1 MAATLQQF
9 IDNVVKSGLMSAD
22 EVSSFQQKLPPDKG
36 PDDVHSLAKELV
48 FAGKLTKYQAQM
60 VYQGK
65 PKGLVF
71 GEYTVLDKLGQG
83 GMGVVLKAQHRRMKR
98 MVAVKVL
105 PTSAMKSPEAVKRFY
120 REAEAAARLNHP
132 NIVTAFDASEH
143 DGTHYLVMEFVDGQD
158 LGKVLSEHGR
168 MPVRLAVEY
177 VLQAA
182 RGLAYAHAEGV
193 IHRDIKPANLL
204 VDKNGTVKI
213 LDMGLARMTGAAAAF
228 SGPSDHLTRSGEV
241 MGTCD
246 YMAPEQAENTHSAD
260 HRADIYSL
268 GCTFYRL
275 LTAEPLYTGESLIQ
289 VLLAHREAPIPS
301 LCAKQPDVPAA
312 LETIFQRMVA
322 KRPEERYGSMQEVIL
337 DLEGY
342 LSGAGPAPPLPSPAW
357 ELSGDAALA
366 QNLSFLEQPTPGPGT
381 LRTQRHVAVRESE
394 PLRGH
399 VPEDTGRK
407 LAAQVKSAVASARK
421 KPLVMY
427 SEVCPLLPF
436 PFFNVCCDETYGLG
450 TGPSKELAQKIGVGG
465 VYVRHIRR
473 IHDLLT
479 EKHKKRM
486 MMWGD
491 IILEHPKNLEEI
503 PKDTI
508 MLTWAYDPRA
518 NFESQI
524 IPFAKSGY
532 EFFVCPGVGN
542 WSRILP
548 DFDYAMTNIG
558 NFVRDGA
565 KHGAIGMLNTDW
577 EDDGEALNGAKWHAD
592 AWAAE
597 CSWNASKTKREDFER
612 RVGAVLFGE
621 KGDRFGQAV
630 ELLAKTHRMA
640 GMEGMNNRRFWQN
653 DFSPRRDPKAIRAS
667 AERLLA
673 VVRPAIEHLEACR
686 REAVVN
692 QHVLDVLLF
701 GARRMEFIGQRM
713 LDGLEAARLYTQAY
727 DGPAPEASPKIA
739 QAEAFVRA
747 NREALDRFGRE
758 FAALW
763 LKESKPYALDRTTQ
777 RYAAAIAWY
786 DGLLKKLA
794 NARKRLDERKP
805 LPRPEDVGL
814 VLPEAFPRYVRP
826 RDVIAAPL
834 TPETPWAD
842 ATATHRLGLVVRAGP
857 VDRFDLPVE
866 VAVTIPEGVAQKPV
880 RAFCS
885 LPGGQPQEIP
895 AQVDPGRMGLRPVQ
909 RVQDGSESHPTKPR
923 LVLLIPGPLPKGSQA
938 AIHVYLGS
946 REQPKPLARAVAT
959 KDAPKGMKWIEND
972 EVRLLLGS
980 EGAHVY
986 RWEVK
991 SPAGRDLTEPGET
1004 GWAGF
1009 SDAGMD
1015 HRGIQ
1020 HALTCTAQ
1028 GPALVRYQCSAP
1040 TGQVKTI
1047 SLYAGC
1053 SWMEVVLS
1061 EPVSYYW
1068 DFDDP
1073 KNFAAEFSTPGKY
1086 LFSTGATG
1094 PVGKHADGV
1103 PAQVKA
1109 AGAHWGI
1116 KFNDQK
1122 LALGMAIPET
1132 AVSMCIAPGS
1142 GAGGVGIEGSVP
1154 ASHFITFGGML
1165 DCAPQE
1171 TMTRLQQTLDFRNPP
1186 EVVVHS
1192 VETATR

>member
-1 MAATLQQF
+1 MVRRSCLILAVLLGLGVSRIAGAEDAASLRLVPFPKKVNLKAGQF
-9 IDNVVKSGLMSAD
+9 AL
-22 EVSSFQQKLPPDKG
+22 KG
-36 PDDVHSLAKELV
+36 PLVLAHSRSLSE
-48 FAGKLTKYQAQM
+48 AGAAMIAEEFKR
-60 VYQGK
+60 V
-65 PKGLVF
+65 GL
-71 GEYTVLDKLGQG
+71 QPPS
-83 GMGVVLKAQHRRMKR
+83 
-98 MVAVKVL
+98 VA
-105 PTSAMKSPEAVKRFY
+105 R
-120 REAEAAARLNHP
+120 
-132 NIVTAFDASEH
+132 
-143 DGTHYLVMEFVDGQD
+143 VDGAGF
-158 LGKVLSEHGR
+158 LFLLAHSPTPKREFTLVSPAKSEG
-168 MPVRLAVEY
+168 Y
-177 VLQAA
+177 VLQIEPDAIAA
-182 RGLAYAHAEGV
+182 TAHDTAGSLYAAQTLVQLIRANRRGDALPCLEIEDHPSL
-193 IHRDIKPANLL
+193 RWRCFQD
-204 VDKNGTVKI
+204 
-213 LDMGLARMTGAAAAF
+213 DMTR
-228 SGPSDHLTRSGEV
+228 GPSSTLETLKFE
-241 MGTCD
+241 
-246 YMAPEQAENTHSAD
+246 
-260 HRADIYSL
+260 
-268 GCTFYRL
+268 
-275 LTAEPLYTGESLIQ
+275 
-289 VLLAHREAPIPS
+289 
-301 LCAKQPDVPAA
+301 AA
-312 LETIFQRMVA
+312 LGAYLKMNLMTYYMEHQFAFKKHPKIGPKDGSLT
-322 KRPEERYGSMQEVIL
+322 PE
-337 DLEGY
+337 DL
-342 LSGAGPAPPLPSPAW
+342 
-357 ELSGDAALA
+357 AAL
-366 QNLSFLEQPTPGPGT
+366 
-381 LRTQRHVAVRESE
+381 VAF
-394 PLRGH
+394 
-399 VPEDTGRK
+399 
-407 LAAQVKSAVASARK
+407 A
-421 KPLVMY
+421 KPLSMDVLGNQQSFGHFAHILKHPEYADLRETGDIICPVKEESYKLLDDMY